1 MILSIA
7 TVSGYGYTQIPATAL
22 GNASARTRDAA
33 ADAESASNVIPRN
46 LPFLATRVAFD
57 NDINRF
63 VLQFRNSKD
72 GEVTGQIPAGKS
84 SSAYREAQRLRGE
97 NPDKTEAE
105 AKAVGEK
112 KTPGEK
118 TDEGAAT
125 IGDGKAPPPVTIGA
139 TGGGG
144 ATEDGADTVISIG
157 GSGFG
162 SSGFGGSTPAPS
174 AVSSY
179 SPPAPATQSSG
190 RGTTA

>member
-1 MILSIA
+1 MISSIA
-7 TVSGYGYTQIPATAL
+7 TVSSYGYTQVPATAL
-22 GNASARTRDAA
+22 GNAAARTPDAA
-33 ADAESASNVIPRN
+33 TDAGTLSNVLPRN
-46 LPFLATRVAFD
+46 LPFLSTRIAFD

-63 VLQFRNSKD
+63 VLQFRNTKD

-84 SSAYREAQRLRGE
+84 SWAYREAQRLRGE

-105 AKAVGEK
+105 AKALGEK
-112 KTPGEK
+112 KSAGEK
-118 TDEGAAT
+118 TGEATAAV
-125 IGDGKAPPPVTIGA
+125 GDGKAPAPVTIGS
-139 TGGGG
+139 TGDGG
-144 ATEDGADTVISIG
+144 APDTTVASIV
-157 GSGFG
+157 